1 MIRKL
6 LLGALVLLGSAVFG
20 RGAEAADLRK
30 VSIQIDGAAVP
41 YYAPLYLAQEKEYF
55 TEQGLDVEFYY
66 SAGADIVK
74 NVGVG
79 NVEFGFPNTDS
90 VIVGRGAGI
99 PVKVVHTT
107 YQHELGATI
116 FKPSGRL
123 SGRNTCTSRRPAP
136 PKAT

>member
-41 YYAPLYLAQEKEYF
+41 YYAPLYLAQEKGYF
-55 TEQGLDVEFYY
+55 AEQGLDVEFYY

-79 NVEFGFPNTDS
+79 NVPN
-90 VIVGRGAGI
+90 AW
-99 PVKVVHTT
+99 
-107 YQHELGATI
+107 L
-116 FKPSGRL
+116 
-123 SGRNTCTSRRPAP
+123 
-136 PKAT
+136 